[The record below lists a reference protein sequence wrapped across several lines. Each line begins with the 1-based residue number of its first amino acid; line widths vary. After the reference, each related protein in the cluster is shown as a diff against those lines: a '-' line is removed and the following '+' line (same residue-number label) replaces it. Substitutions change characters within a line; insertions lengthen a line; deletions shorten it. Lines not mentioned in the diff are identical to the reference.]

1 METVHYIP
9 LSTHCSANFLV
20 ISTLSLTCFMR
31 CIHSPLSIPTHSQN
45 VFLVLFLFT
54 RTGSFYLCLSTA
66 IAIAFV
72 FVLNDKCC
80 PGKKWF
86 SIKFSCT
93 PENDIFYCIYSSEQ
107 SYQQSFSCVCAVFC
121 SFCFVFIE
129 TNLESPMC
137 KYTFLRAIQY
147 SVLAYGWISS
157 NRLNIGI
164 HTE

>member
-1 METVHYIP
+1 MFSQFTRYFDAFTRMFHAVY
-9 LSTHCSANFLV
+9 SFT
-20 ISTLSLTCFMR
+20 
-31 CIHSPLSIPTHSQN
+31 SIDWYALPKW
-45 VFLVLFLFT
+45 FFFVLFLFT
-54 RTGSFYLCLSTA
+54 RTGSFYLCPCLS
-66 IAIAFV
+66 IAIAFT

-107 SYQQSFSCVCAVFC
+107 SYQQSFVCVCAVFC

-129 TNLESPMC
+129 TKLEPPMC

-147 SVLAYGWISS
+147 SILAYGWISS

-164 HTE
+164 HTG